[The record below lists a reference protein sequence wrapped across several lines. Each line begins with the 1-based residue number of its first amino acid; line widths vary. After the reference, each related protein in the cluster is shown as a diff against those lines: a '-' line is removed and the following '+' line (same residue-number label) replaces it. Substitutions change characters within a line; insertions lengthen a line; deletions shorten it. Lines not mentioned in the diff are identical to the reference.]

1 MTKSEAYTILGL
13 SPGASEPEIKKTY
26 FHLIRHHSPEKDPER
41 FMDIREAYEYLTN
54 PSSVTDDPDSTGI
67 PLPVNQEA
75 CTVFHLTE
83 QLADKGQFG
92 SAVSLLEGALQAH
105 PDEPGLLYLLA
116 GCQYRLG
123 HAQKAA
129 KAAEQLVRLMPE
141 NLSAWEMYAQ
151 YLLARGW
158 MSKAQ
163 KAFEKGFDLG
173 ERSHAFL
180 GDCYYVFRENR
191 RMDRV
196 CQVCDEI
203 IRWNLVDEFDTV
215 FLINAWSDLASFRR
229 RDDKELQVF
238 LKDWLAFLK
247 KYKKQVTDTHYGLN
261 PFYGLLRK
269 EKEDNS
275 FTLERVRLLE
285 KAADQAVSLHPEWK
299 DEFITYK
306 EVLYNHVLWDD
317 PRNLSE
323 YWAHLVASICCDTDE
338 KANDSKLRR
347 FSQLDIQLCMLRER
361 DRILSEMDIIR
372 KDYPFVYDRHR
383 EFLDQLQS
391 DDPEKMKKKLEWE
404 FNKQSG
410 SYAGSFYRELLG
422 IPEKHET
429 MRPAFPDFPDLPFA
443 PDEDNGSAPLFPEP
457 DAPFVRE
464 KQKIGRNDPCPCGS
478 GKKFKNCCL
487 GKGIYD

>member
-1 MTKSEAYTILGL
+1 M
-13 SPGASEPEIKKTY
+13 
-26 FHLIRHHSPEKDPER
+26 
-41 FMDIREAYEYLTN
+41 
-54 PSSVTDDPDSTGI
+54 V
-67 PLPVNQEA
+67 
-75 CTVFHLTE
+75 
-83 QLADKGQFG
+83 G
-92 SAVSLLEGALQAH
+92 SRA
-105 PDEPGLLYLLA
+105 
-116 GCQYRLG
+116 R
-123 HAQKAA
+123 
-129 KAAEQLVRLMPE
+129 
-141 NLSAWEMYAQ
+141 AQ
-151 YLLARGW
+151 YLLEPGNTAIEVKRKTGTGETVKIGKTQYEPVELQARLL
-158 MSKAQ
+158 SYVRSYAS
-163 KAFEKGFDLG
+163 EYLG
-173 ERSHAFL
+173 ENVERAVISVPAYF
-180 GDCYYVFRENR
+180 DNR
-191 RMDRV
+191 QRLETVMAGHQAGFFVER
-196 CQVCDEI
+196 I
-203 IRWNLVDEFDTV
+203 INEPT
-215 FLINAWSDLASFRR
+215 AA
-229 RDDKELQVF
+229 
-238 LKDWLAFLK
+238 AMC
-247 KYKKQVTDTHYGLN
+247 YGLN

-285 KAADQAVSLHPEWK
+285 KAAD
-299 DEFITYK
+299 YK

-323 YWAHLVASICCDTDE
+323 YWAYLVASICCDTDE